1 MELIALAGLPGSG
14 KSALAR
20 ELERLLGC
28 PRLDKDE
35 LRAALFA
42 AEAIEYSAEQDE
54 LVVRV
59 LYELADWHLRTRGR
73 GRVLLDG
80 RTHSKRAQ
88 VEALE
93 REAARR
99 GWRTHWIECRCGRE
113 TARARLERDRALGAH
128 AAANRDFALYERI
141 ERAADALELP
151 RLVLETDLR
160 APRELALEA
169 QRWLATRGAAP
180 ASAG

>member
-1 MELIALAGLPGSG
+1 VDLIALAGLPGTG

-20 ELERLLGC
+20 ELARQLAC

-35 LRAALFA
+35 LRAALFEPA
-42 AEAIEYSAEQDE
+42 RIEYSARQDE
-54 LVVRV
+54 LVMRA
-59 LYELADWHLRTRGR
+59 LYGLADRHLRARPR
-73 GRVLLDG
+73 ACALLDG

-99 GWRTHWIECRCGRE
+99 GWRLHWIECRCARE
-113 TARARLERDRALGAH
+113 TARARLELDRASGAH
-128 AAANRDFALYERI
+128 LAANRDFALYERL
-141 ERAADALELP
+141 EREADVLAHE
-151 RLVLETDLR
+151 RLVLETDVR

-169 QRWLATRGAAP
+169 VRWLAARGVVPP
-180 ASAG
+180 ASG